1 MDQSSSIGT
10 QRLDKWLWF
19 ARLIKTR
26 SQASKLVSAGKVRVN
41 RVKTTKPSATVG
53 EGDVITAVIHN
64 RVRIIKVL
72 APGHRRGPAP
82 EAQELYEDLTPVE
95 ELVSKTNT
103 SAKEDLKSKPVIP
116 AAAPSREKG
125 MGRPTKKDRR
135 RMAAFHEASE
145 QDNTR
150 GE

>member
-1 MDQSSSIGT
+1 MDHESSSGV

-41 RVKTTKPSATVG
+41 RVKVTKPASTVS

-95 ELVSKTNT
+95 ELVSKPK
-103 SAKEDLKSKPVIP
+103 SAKEDSKPAPVVP
-116 AAAPSREKG
+116 AAAPTREKG
-125 MGRPTKKDRR
+125 MGRPTKRDRR
-135 RMAAFHEASE
+135 KMTAFHEASE
-145 QDNTR
+145 SDQEQD
-150 GE
+150 